1 MLPGHWTVKSRLR
14 SDARRLDVIVS
25 LPDRS
30 RLAPRV
36 EISFGIFSPLH
47 ASRLPDRAFRRPA
60 KMAKLDRVTPLE
72 EVPRGGI
79 EPPTR
84 GFSVPFCPSEKA
96 RFPLGTSVK
105 HVPRPVKAGTPK
117 HGPCTVTP
125 TRPLTLPHFDEEA
138 D

>member
-60 KMAKLDRVTPLE
+60 KMAQLDRVTPSKKC
-72 EVPRGGI
+72 PGRNRTTDTGI
-79 EPPTR
+79 
-84 GFSVPFCPSEKA
+84 FSPFL
-96 RFPLGTSVK
+96 PLGESALPSGDVRQARAKTRQGRYAEARS
-105 HVPRPVKAGTPK
+105 
-117 HGPCTVTP
+117 CTVTP

>member
-84 GFSVPFCPSEKA
+84 GFSVP
-96 RFPLGTSVK
+96 
-105 HVPRPVKAGTPK
+105 
-117 HGPCTVTP
+117 
-125 TRPLTLPHFDEEA
+125 
-138 D
+138 